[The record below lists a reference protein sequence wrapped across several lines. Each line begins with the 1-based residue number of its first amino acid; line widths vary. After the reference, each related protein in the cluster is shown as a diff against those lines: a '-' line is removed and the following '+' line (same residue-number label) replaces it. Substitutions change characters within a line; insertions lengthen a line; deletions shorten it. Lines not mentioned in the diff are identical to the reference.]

1 MILLLILIYLTFIG
15 LGLPDALL
23 GASWPTMGPELRAPL
38 SAAGILSMI
47 TSGGTVLSSLL
58 SARMIH
64 RFRTGAVTLVSVL
77 LTALALLGYVVAP
90 SFWWLCL
97 LAIPLG
103 IGAGSI
109 DAALN
114 NFVALHYSALHMNWL
129 HCFWGVGATLSPLLM
144 GAVLAGGGHWRQGY
158 GLVALLLLAISL
170 LLLLALPLWRKADRS
185 LETGSGKSKALI
197 TNRQVLSIP
206 GMPYA
211 LVAFLCYCGLESAVG
226 LWAASF
232 LVNIRGLDPT
242 TAASWASLYF
252 GGITAGRF
260 LSGVVAL
267 KVPGPAMIR
276 LSCALCLAG
285 VVLLLLPLPLTVSFF
300 ALLLLGVGSAPFYPS
315 MIHETPKRFGA
326 EASQAAMGLQ
336 MASAYV
342 GSTFMPLILG
352 LLAGWLTLGLWPW
365 FLLALVAGMF
375 LLSERI
381 PKKAE

>member
-1 MILLLILIYLTFIG
+1 MILLLVIIYLTFIG

-23 GASWPTMGPELRAPL
+23 GASWPTMGPELNAPL

-47 TSGGTVLSSLL
+47 TSGGTVISSLM

-64 RFRTGAVTLVSVL
+64 RFRTGPVTIVSVL
-77 LTALALLGYVVAP
+77 LTALALLGYVFAP
-90 SFWWLCL
+90 SYWWLCL

-114 NFVALHYSALHMNWL
+114 NYVALHYSALHMNWL
-129 HCFWGVGATLSPLLM
+129 HCFWGVGATLSPLLI
-144 GAVLAGGGHWRQGY
+144 GAVLSGGGHWRQGY
-158 GLVALLLLAISL
+158 GLVALMLGLITLVLLLS
-170 LLLLALPLWRKADRS
+170 LPLWKRGDKREEEAR
-185 LETGSGKSKALI
+185 GKPKALI
-197 TNRQVLSIP
+197 TNRQALKIP

-211 LVAFLCYCGLESAVG
+211 LLAFLCYCGLEGTVG
-226 LWAASF
+226 LWAASY
-232 LVNIRGLDPT
+232 LVNIRGLDMA

-260 LSGVVAL
+260 LSGFVAIKL
-267 KVPGPAMIR
+267 PGTLLIR
-276 LSCALCLAG
+276 ISCCMCLAG
-285 VVLLLLPLPLTVSFF
+285 VLLLLLPLPLMVSFA

-315 MIHETPKRFGA
+315 MIHETPKRFGK

-336 MASAYV
+336 MASAYM

-352 LLAGWLTLGLWPW
+352 FLAGQFSLTLWPW
-365 FLLALVAGMF
+365 FLLALVLGML

-381 PKKAE
+381 PKRGK